1 VAWRI
6 GVLDSIAQVG
16 GAEISLLELIR
27 RLDGT
32 PKVTL
37 ILPEDGPL
45 RDKASRAGIEVCVL
59 PWPERLM
66 TVGERAG
73 LQGIR
78 ETILAAGASRGL
90 AGRLAQLLRSIDAD
104 GLITNGIKAHILGAA
119 ARSACDIPLL
129 WYFRDGL
136 EGRRLSSLLLRLY
149 SSRCSGV
156 IAISRYVESE
166 ARRVLANS
174 VPVHVLYNI
183 VDPEVYRSG
192 IAPPADLV
200 KTPGEIW
207 YGVVG
212 AITPLKGQDLFLRAC
227 REVGQAL
234 PEARFLIVGGNFY
247 RTEARMQYGA
257 DLHRQVRESGLQD
270 RVHFLGHRSDMPR
283 VLSTLDVLVQP
294 NRGPEGL
301 GRSVLEAMACAVP
314 VIAVDRWGPAELIQD
329 GETGLL
335 APWMDVAALAE
346 RMIRLGRDAKLRARL
361 GGNGRNWVLQ
371 NLVPEALVARFR
383 EIIDSHM
390 TSRRQS
396 LFSVPGIP

>member
-1 VAWRI
+1 VLNSI
-6 GVLDSIAQVG
+6 GQVG

-45 RDKASRAGIEVCVL
+45 REKASRAGIEVCVL

-73 LQGIR
+73 LHGIR
-78 ETILAAGASRGL
+78 ETISAAGAIPGL
-90 AGRLAQLLRSIDAD
+90 ARRLAQLLRRIGAD
-104 GLITNGIKAHILGAA
+104 GLITSGIKAHIVGAA
-119 ARSACDIPLL
+119 ARGSCKIPLV

-136 EGRRLSSLLLRLY
+136 EGRRVSSLFLRLY

-156 IAISRYVESE
+156 IAISRYVEGE
-166 ARRVLANS
+166 ARRVLASS

-183 VDPEVYRSG
+183 VDLEAYRPG
-192 IAPPADLV
+192 IAPPADLMNM

-234 PEARFLIVGGNFY
+234 PEARFIVVGSNFY

-270 RVHFLGHRSDMPR
+270 RVHFLGHRSDIPQ

-335 APWMDVAALAE
+335 TPWMDVAALAE
-346 RMIRLGRDAKLRARL
+346 RMIRLGGDATLRVRL
-361 GGNGRNWVLQ
+361 GGNGRNWVRQ
-371 NLVPEALVARFR
+371 NLVPETLVARFR

-396 LFSVPGIP
+396 LPLAPGIP